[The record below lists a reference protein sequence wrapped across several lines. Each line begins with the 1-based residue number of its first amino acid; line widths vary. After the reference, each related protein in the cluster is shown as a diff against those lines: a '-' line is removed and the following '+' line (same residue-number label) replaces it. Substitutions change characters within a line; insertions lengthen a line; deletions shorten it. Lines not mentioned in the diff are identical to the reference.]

1 MNVGRK
7 LGGVSRAELERRWT
21 LVRDRLRE
29 RDADALVVVGIDN
42 ELSGTVRWLTD
53 APVTYRKVVVFF
65 AVDLMTVVEHGAA
78 GRERELDG
86 TDPDY
91 PGVGRVLTVSEFSSV
106 HYTQAYEAQPV
117 AELLRR
123 HGCKRVALS
132 GPLSMPAGFH
142 RVLTT
147 TLGTVDFIDETDF
160 IDRCKAL
167 KSAEEIALLR
177 EAAAMQD
184 EIFTGTLAQ
193 LRPGMR
199 DFEVSAL
206 AAYEAR
212 RRGGDHGILLCGSA
226 PHGEPAFI
234 RGTDQQGRT
243 IETGDSFTLLVE
255 NGSPAGL
262 FLELGRTVCF
272 GPPQPEIFDAVALAR
287 DAQAYTLAQM
297 KPGVACRDIYAAH
310 NAYMTAHGSF
320 PEARIYAHGQG
331 YDLME
336 RPLMRDDEPM
346 LLEAGMCFAVH
357 PAVVTRSVFA
367 FVCDN
372 VIVTEDGAHRLHA
385 TEQRVFS
392 C

>member
-7 LGGVSRAELERRWT
+7 LGGVSRAELERRWM
-21 LVRDRLRE
+21 LRDRLRE

-42 ELSGTVRWLTD
+42 ELSGTVRSLTD

-65 AVDLMTVVEHGAA
+65 AGDLMTVVEHGAA

-86 TDPDY
+86 RDSDY

-147 TLGTVDFIDETDF
+147 TLDTADFIDETDF

-167 KSAEEIALLR
+167 KSAEEIALLW

-184 EIFTGTLAQ
+184 EIFTGRLAQ

-212 RRGGDHGILLCGSA
+212 RRGGDHGILL
-226 PHGEPAFI
+226 
-234 RGTDQQGRT
+234 QGRPRT
-243 IETGDSFTLLVE
+243 ANRRSFAAPIAGPDDRNRRFVYVAGGKRQPGRT
-255 NGSPAGL
+255 SPRT
-262 FLELGRTVCF
+262 GRTVCF

-357 PAVVTRSVFA
+357 PAVVTRPCS
-367 FVCDN
+367 
-372 VIVTEDGAHRLHA
+372 RSSA
-385 TEQRVFS
+385 TTLS
-392 C
+392 